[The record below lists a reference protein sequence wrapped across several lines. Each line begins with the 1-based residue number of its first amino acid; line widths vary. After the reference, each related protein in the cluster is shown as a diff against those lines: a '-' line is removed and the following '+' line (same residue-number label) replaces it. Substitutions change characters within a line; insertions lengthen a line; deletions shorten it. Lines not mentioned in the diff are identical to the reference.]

1 MSVLMEEPGEALLE
15 LVDASPGLTVE
26 EFVKRVSEEREI
38 RPDEAARIL
47 YELWEEEKVAL
58 EDPNPPRSALG
69 YSSSLYSLWFWMLVL
84 VVGLTGLSIYVLPQ
98 VPPFTLLRYVTGAI
112 SALYLPGA
120 SLIEALYP
128 KEDDLEQLE
137 RLGLSVGLSLALT
150 PLVGFVLNYTPWGI
164 RLDPIFVSLN
174 LLTVALAALAVQR
187 KFVYFRMKVET
198 APFPRD

>member
-1 MSVLMEEPGEALLE
+1 
-15 LVDASPGLTVE
+15 LT
-26 EFVKRVSEEREI
+26 
-38 RPDEAARIL
+38 A
-47 YELWEEEKVAL
+47 
-58 EDPNPPRSALG
+58 
-69 YSSSLYSLWFWMLVL
+69 
-84 VVGLTGLSIYVLPQ
+84 LSIYVLPQ
-98 VPPFTLLRYVTGAI
+98 VPPFSLLRYLTGAI

-137 RLGLSVGLSLALT
+137 RLALSVGLSLALT

-174 LLTVALAALAVQR
+174 FLTIALAALAVQR

-198 APFPRD
+198 APFSSD